1 MAVDR
6 LLTDA
11 TLYEQDPHAWYF
23 RQAALLRAGR
33 IAEADAIHIA
43 EELEDLGRS
52 EAKELRSSLRLI
64 CSHLLKWQRQREK
77 RSRSWMNTIERER
90 RNAALSLRENPSL
103 KSKVADLFVDA
114 YDLARWEAAEDTNL
128 PVDVFPAEP
137 PFTLDE
143 VRQRGWLPPE

>member
-1 MAVDR
+1 MAAEQ
-6 LLTDA
+6 LLKDS
-11 TLYEQDPHAWYF
+11 TLYERDPHAWYF

-33 IAEADAIHIA
+33 IAEADVIHIA

-64 CSHLLKWQRQREK
+64 CSHLLKWQRQPEK

-103 KSKVADLFVDA
+103 KSKVAGLFVDA
-114 YDLARWEAAEDTNL
+114 YELARWEASEDTNL
-128 PVDVFPAEP
+128 PVEVFPAEP